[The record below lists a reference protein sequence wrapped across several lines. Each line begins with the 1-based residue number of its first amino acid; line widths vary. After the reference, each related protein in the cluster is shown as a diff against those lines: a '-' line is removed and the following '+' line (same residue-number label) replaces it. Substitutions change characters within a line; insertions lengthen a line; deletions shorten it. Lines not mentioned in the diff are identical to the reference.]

1 MNTVSDAIDK
11 ARSDAQDL
19 HKKLMAAT
27 GKDRAAIKADLNT
40 VAAGAQQLAASLKQ
54 TAQYQEPNAQQYLN
68 DAASLMQ
75 DAANHAKNAAQAA
88 APEFASA
95 KSKVIADVSGS
106 LNNLSHA
113 VAAQRSAQQ
122 PARS

>member
-1 MNTVSDAIDK
+1 MSTVNDALDK

-19 HKKLMAAT
+19 HKKLLAAT
-27 GKDRAAIKADLNT
+27 GKDQVAIKADLGT

-54 TAQYQEPNAQQYLN
+54 TAQGQQPSTKQYLN

-75 DAANHAKNAAQAA
+75 DAASHAKDAAQAA

-95 KSKVIADVSGS
+95 KTKVIADVTQG

-113 VAAQRSAQQ
+113 VAAQRSAQE
-122 PARS
+122 PVRS